1 MRTVSVREAREKIS
15 QLLDAVTHGEDI
27 AITRRGKVIAKLIGS
42 GERALFPDRSRFR
55 AGQPVARTSA
65 ADIVRKMRDDERS

>member
-15 QLLDAVTHGEDI
+15 QLLDAAAQGEDI

-42 GERALFPDRSRFR
+42 GERAPFPDRSSFR
-55 AGQPVARTSA
+55 ASLPMARTSA
-65 ADIVRKMRDDERS
+65 ADIVRMMRDEERS